1 MPFFL
6 REDQRA
12 QLRVVGAFLLGAIL
26 IAVPIYFFHRSK
38 IAPAVQVVVDQDAG
52 VITDAGVIDAAI
64 VDAGPQTE
72 SVTVGAIRVLE
83 CHDEGS
89 KKTEPSDC
97 DHPATIEAALT
108 SAITSAATCAKN
120 ENGTIAYEVD
130 VSFLRKRNPL
140 EITAPHDER
149 TVKNAKTARTCSV
162 EVKHAMLAAI
172 APDGGAPRTVMA
184 SAPHAHGRYKLLVTA
199 TYAAP

>member
-1 MPFFL
+1 L

-12 QLRVVGAFLLGAIL
+12 QLRVAGAFLLGAVL
-26 IAVPIYFFHRSK
+26 IAVPIYFWHRSSK
-38 IAPAVQVVVDQDAG
+38 PQRVETSTSDVGAG
-52 VITDAGVIDAAI
+52 SI
-64 VDAGPQTE
+64 VDAGIVDAAVVDAGPPSET
-72 SVTVGAIRVLE
+72 VVVGAARVLE

-97 DHPATIEAALT
+97 DHPATIEAALST
-108 SAITSAATCAKN
+108 AISSTAVCAKG
-120 ENGTIAYEVD
+120 ETGTIAYEVD

-149 TVKNAKTARTCSV
+149 TVKNAKTAKTCALD
-162 EVKHAMLAAI
+162 VKKAMLVAI
-172 APDGGAPRTVMA
+172 DPDGGIPRTVMA
-184 SAPHAHGRYKLLVTA
+184 TAPHAHGRYKLLVTA